1 MTSTPSIRMGDW
13 AVAKDNGVLR
23 TYLGSCIGL
32 ALYDST
38 HRVAGLAHVVLPRS
52 QGETDLPGK
61 FVDTAVP
68 VLLREMKRLVG
79 GTILP
84 TARIVG
90 GANMFAT
97 NAVRTIGQQNIEAS
111 ELVLGEM
118 EIPIVG
124 RHCGGE
130 KGRRMTV
137 NTTSGLITIEIVG
150 EDPIEIHHQPS
161 CVRMPHG

>member
-1 MTSTPSIRMGDW
+1 MKTRPSIRMGEW
-13 AVAKDNGVLR
+13 AVAQDDGELR
-23 TYLGSCIGL
+23 MLLGSCIGL
-32 ALYDST
+32 ALYDAT
-38 HRVAGLAHVVLPRS
+38 HKVAGLAHVVLPRS
-52 QGETDLPGK
+52 QGETEVPGK

-68 VLLREMKRLVG
+68 VLLNEMTRLVG
-79 GTILP
+79 RAVVP

-97 NAVRTIGQQNIEAS
+97 DVVRTIGQQNIEAS
-111 ELVLGEM
+111 EHVLGQM

-150 EDPIEIHHQPS
+150 EDVIELHHEPT
-161 CVRMPHG
+161 RARAPHG